1 MGNNSFVCNRL
12 FYSFGNLAR
21 GLLRDIRCVARRL
34 FKGTE
39 KKVKAWRDRGVLNIG
54 DIALERR
61 RNCRATSAKFRVNFA
76 DVQKPFRWHCKRGTS
91 VTAGAWRA
99 TDEAMG
105 ENRGPFGRFSVVA
118 SGENDRGHHVLR
130 AGALARASAPA
141 SDLCYNGGRYEESIS
156 SP

>member
-12 FYSFGNLAR
+12 FCSCGNVAR

-61 RNCRATSAKFRVNFA
+61 RNCRAISAKFRVNFA
-76 DVQKPFRWHCKRGTS
+76 DVQKPFRRHCKRGAS
-91 VTAGAWRA
+91 VTASAWRA

-105 ENRGPFGRFSVVA
+105 ENRGPSGRFGVVA
-118 SGENDRGHHVLR
+118 AGENDQRRHTFR

>member
-12 FYSFGNLAR
+12 FYSRGNAAR

-34 FKGTE
+34 FNGAE

-54 DIALERR
+54 EIAAQHRR
-61 RNCRATSAKFRVNFA
+61 RFASISPMFKSPSGGIAKGGA
-76 DVQKPFRWHCKRGTS
+76 S
-91 VTAGAWRA
+91 VIAGAWRA
-99 TDEAMG
+99 TDETMG
-105 ENRGPFGRFSVVA
+105 ENRGPSGRFSVVA
-118 SGENDRGHHVLR
+118 AGGNAQGRHAFR